1 VNQTATPK
9 IGLALGGGGAK
20 GLAHIPMLQVLD
32 AHEVKPH
39 RIAGTSIG
47 AIMATLYAAG
57 IAADR
62 IREEITELVATP
74 RSLTEAFE
82 AKRLFAWLDY
92 FDIDISRG
100 SILHVDKFLDELE
113 DTIGVSRFEEL
124 PIPLKVVATDFW
136 KREEVVFDSGPIIP
150 AVAASFAIPGIFRPV
165 VLGDRVLVDGGSVNP
180 LPYDLLQDECDVVI
194 AIDVMGQRLPGDDL
208 LPSYSE
214 TLFNTFQIAEK
225 AIVKEKFKRKPPDVY
240 IEVAVSNVKV
250 LDFHKCDE
258 IYDQAGPAAREL
270 ETALAELLGDDR

>member
-1 VNQTATPK
+1 MNQTATPK

-20 GLAHIPMLQVLD
+20 GLAHIPMLQALD
-32 AHEVKPH
+32 DHGVKPH

-57 IAADR
+57 ISADR
-62 IREEITELVATP
+62 ILEEITELVAAP
-74 RSLTEAFE
+74 RSLTEALE
-82 AKRLFAWLDY
+82 TKRLFAWFDY

-100 SILHVDKFLDELE
+100 SIFHVDKFLDELE
-113 DTIGVSRFEEL
+113 DTIGVNCFEDL
-124 PIPLKVVATDFW
+124 PTPLKVVATDFW
-136 KREEVVFDSGPIIP
+136 KREEVVFDAGPIIP

-180 LPYDLLQDECDVVI
+180 LPYDLLLDECDVVI
-194 AIDVMGQRLPGDDL
+194 AIDVMGQRLPGEDL

-225 AIVKEKFKRKPPDVY
+225 AIIREKFKRRPPDIY
-240 IEVAVSNVKV
+240 IEVAVANVKV
-250 LDFHKCDE
+250 LDFHKCEE
-258 IYDQAGPAAREL
+258 IYAQAASAAGEL
-270 ETALAELLGDDR
+270 KTALAELEL